1 MIMAPNRKAAIAPPW
16 SKEEGFDWQR
26 IPAVVLSAGSAIES
40 AGSRQEIV
48 DNVAGLIQYLV
59 GLSYG
64 VMGAAVDE
72 PAIRALG
79 LLSAQVDMGF
89 SRILMKEKDRPFDPL
104 LRIGRGGRNEQGSR
118 NEHGVRNEQVGRH
131 EQGSRNEQGGRH
143 EQGALVGSG
152 PAMKAVYR
160 LVAAVA
166 PSPSTVLIFGETG
179 TGKELIARA
188 IHEQSPRKGKAMV
201 KVNCAALPAE
211 LIESELFG
219 HERGSFTGATERRIG
234 KFEQADGGT
243 LFLDEIGEMPVGL
256 QVRLLR
262 ALQEREIERI
272 GGKGH
277 IKVDVRVIA
286 ATNRDLKIEMTE
298 GRFRPDLFYRL
309 NIFPITLPPLRSR
322 VEDIPALAACFV
334 ERYAKQA
341 GRAVY
346 GISHSLLEEMKQYA
360 WPGNV
365 RELENLI
372 ERSVLLT
379 TTEVIRDLP
388 LPGRKGAAS
397 AGAGVVSSAGVGAV
411 SSAVAGSAGAG
422 PGVVAASGS
431 TGSGAV
437 AASGWP
443 ASGAVAG
450 AEAGGVAGSP
460 GGVAGPSGFGLE
472 QGGMTGSGPGSVTGA
487 GFEEEPPEFKTI
499 DDMERDHIAATLEHC
514 RWRVGGS
521 KGAANLLGV
530 PPSTLF
536 SKMKKLNIVRKY
548 DPG

>member
-1 MIMAPNRKAAIAPPW
+1 M
-16 SKEEGFDWQR
+16 SKEEGFGWQK

-48 DNVAGLIQYLV
+48 DNVTQLIQDLV

-64 VMGAAVDE
+64 VMGAKVDE

-89 SRILMKEKDRPFDPL
+89 SRILMKEKDRPRAALP
-104 LRIGRGGRNEQGSR
+104 RIGRGARD
-118 NEHGVRNEQVGRH
+118 EHGL
-131 EQGSRNEQGGRH
+131 
-143 EQGALVGSG
+143 LVGSG
-152 PAMKAVYR
+152 PAMKGVYR
-160 LVAAVA
+160 LVDAVA
-166 PSPSTVLIFGETG
+166 PSPSTVLILGETG

-188 IHEQSPRKGKAMV
+188 IHEQSPRKGKPMV

-219 HERGSFTGATERRIG
+219 HERGSFTGAAERRIG

-243 LFLDEIGEMPVGL
+243 LFLDEIGEMPVSL

-277 IKVDVRVIA
+277 ISVDVRVIA
-286 ATNRDLKIEMTE
+286 ATNRNLETEMAE

-334 ERYAKQA
+334 ERYARQT

-346 GISHSLLEEMKQYA
+346 GIAHSLLEDMKQYS

-372 ERSVLLT
+372 ERSVLLST
-379 TTEVIRDLP
+379 TDVIRELP
-388 LPGRKGAAS
+388 LPGRAAAS
-397 AGAGVVSSAGVGAV
+397 AGVS
-411 SSAVAGSAGAG
+411 
-422 PGVVAASGS
+422 
-431 TGSGAV
+431 
-437 AASGWP
+437 
-443 ASGAVAG
+443 
-450 AEAGGVAGSP
+450 
-460 GGVAGPSGFGLE
+460 
-472 QGGMTGSGPGSVTGA
+472 
-487 GFEEEPPEFKTI
+487 GFEEEAVEFKTI

>member
-1 MIMAPNRKAAIAPPW
+1 MQPGKFVGNLHLMNTRH
-16 SKEEGFDWQR
+16 DH
-26 IPAVVLSAGSAIES
+26 PAMVSSS
-40 AGSRQEIV
+40 
-48 DNVAGLIQYLV
+48 
-59 GLSYG
+59 
-64 VMGAAVDE
+64 
-72 PAIRALG
+72 
-79 LLSAQVDMGF
+79 
-89 SRILMKEKDRPFDPL
+89 
-104 LRIGRGGRNEQGSR
+104 
-118 NEHGVRNEQVGRH
+118 
-131 EQGSRNEQGGRH
+131 
-143 EQGALVGSG
+143 

-166 PSPSTVLIFGETG
+166 PSPSTVLLLGETG

-188 IHEQSPRKGKAMV
+188 IHEQSPRKGKPMV

-219 HERGSFTGATERRIG
+219 HERGSFTGAADRRIG

-243 LFLDEIGEMPVGL
+243 LFLDEIGEMPIGL

-286 ATNRDLKIEMTE
+286 ATNRDLETEMTE
-298 GRFRPDLFYRL
+298 GRFRRDLFYRL

-322 VEDIPALAACFV
+322 VEDIPALAASFV
-334 ERYAKQA
+334 ERYARQA

-346 GISHSLLEEMKQYA
+346 GISVSLLEDMKQYP

-379 TTEVIRDLP
+379 GSEVIRELP
-388 LPGRKGAAS
+388 LTGGLGAAS
-397 AGAGVVSSAGVGAV
+397 MDSE
-411 SSAVAGSAGAG
+411 
-422 PGVVAASGS
+422 AASG
-431 TGSGAV
+431 
-437 AASGWP
+437 
-443 ASGAVAG
+443 
-450 AEAGGVAGSP
+450 
-460 GGVAGPSGFGLE
+460 
-472 QGGMTGSGPGSVTGA
+472 
-487 GFEEEPPEFKTI
+487 FEGEETPEFKTI
-499 DDMERDHIAATLEHC
+499 DDMEREHIAATLEHC

-548 DPG
+548 AAG

>member
-1 MIMAPNRKAAIAPPW
+1 MAN
-16 SKEEGFDWQR
+16 DWQK
-26 IPAVVLSAGSAIES
+26 IPAIILQAGGAIES

-48 DNVAGLIQYLV
+48 DHVARLIQYLV
-59 GLSYG
+59 GLSYD
-64 VMGAAVDE
+64 VMGATIDE

-79 LLSAQVDMGF
+79 LLSVQVDMGF
-89 SRILMKEKDRPFDPL
+89 SRIAMKERD
-104 LRIGRGGRNEQGSR
+104 GRREALSRMGREGMEAR
-118 NEHGVRNEQVGRH
+118 
-131 EQGSRNEQGGRH
+131 
-143 EQGALVGSG
+143 GALVGSS

-166 PSPSTVLIFGETG
+166 PSPSTVLILGETG

-188 IHEQSPRKGKAMV
+188 IHEQSPRKGKQMV

-219 HERGSFTGATERRIG
+219 HERGSFTGAVDRRIG

-243 LFLDEIGEMPVGL
+243 LFLDEIGEMPIGL

-286 ATNRDLKIEMTE
+286 ATNRDLETEMTE
-298 GRFRPDLFYRL
+298 GRFRRDLFYRL

-334 ERYAKQA
+334 ERYARQA

-346 GISHSLLEEMKQYA
+346 GVSFGLLEEMKQYS

-379 TTEVIRDLP
+379 GSDVIRELP
-388 LPGRKGAAS
+388 LTGGPGAAS
-397 AGAGVVSSAGVGAV
+397 MDTE
-411 SSAVAGSAGAG
+411 
-422 PGVVAASGS
+422 AS
-431 TGSGAV
+431 
-437 AASGWP
+437 P
-443 ASGAVAG
+443 
-450 AEAGGVAGSP
+450 
-460 GGVAGPSGFGLE
+460 
-472 QGGMTGSGPGSVTGA
+472 
-487 GFEEEPPEFKTI
+487 GFEEETPEFKTI
-499 DDMERDHIAATLEHC
+499 DDMEREHIAATLEHC

-548 DPG
+548 DAG

>member
-1 MIMAPNRKAAIAPPW
+1 MSEADR
-16 SKEEGFDWQR
+16 EG
-26 IPAVVLSAGSAIES
+26 V
-40 AGSRQEIV
+40 
-48 DNVAGLIQYLV
+48 
-59 GLSYG
+59 
-64 VMGAAVDE
+64 
-72 PAIRALG
+72 
-79 LLSAQVDMGF
+79 
-89 SRILMKEKDRPFDPL
+89 
-104 LRIGRGGRNEQGSR
+104 
-118 NEHGVRNEQVGRH
+118 
-131 EQGSRNEQGGRH
+131 
-143 EQGALVGSG
+143 
-152 PAMKAVYR
+152 
-160 LVAAVA
+160 
-166 PSPSTVLIFGETG
+166 
-179 TGKELIARA
+179 
-188 IHEQSPRKGKAMV
+188 
-201 KVNCAALPAE
+201 

-219 HERGSFTGATERRIG
+219 HERGSFTGAAERRIG
-234 KFEQADGGT
+234 KLEQAEGGT
-243 LFLDEIGEMPVGL
+243 LFLDEIGEMPVSL

-277 IKVDVRVIA
+277 IKIDVRVIA
-286 ATNRDLKIEMTE
+286 ATNRNLETEMAE

-334 ERYAKQA
+334 ERYARQT

-346 GISHSLLEEMKQYA
+346 GIAHSLLEDMKRYS

-379 TTEVIRDLP
+379 TSDVIRELP
-388 LPGRKGAAS
+388 LPGRAAAS
-397 AGAGVVSSAGVGAV
+397 AGSELGAM
-411 SSAVAGSAGAG
+411 AR
-422 PGVVAASGS
+422 
-431 TGSGAV
+431 
-437 AASGWP
+437 
-443 ASGAVAG
+443 
-450 AEAGGVAGSP
+450 
-460 GGVAGPSGFGLE
+460 
-472 QGGMTGSGPGSVTGA
+472 A
-487 GFEEEPPEFKTI
+487 GFEEEAVSFKTI